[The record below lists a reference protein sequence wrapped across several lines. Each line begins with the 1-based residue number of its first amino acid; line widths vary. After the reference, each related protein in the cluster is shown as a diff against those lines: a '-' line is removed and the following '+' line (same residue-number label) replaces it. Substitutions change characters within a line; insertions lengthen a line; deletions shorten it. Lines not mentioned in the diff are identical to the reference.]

1 MMDTDNILK
10 VDDIEMTDDIKK
22 RVIKERL
29 PSNIGETMDEMKA
42 KQSFFLKT
50 DDPQKKLFALR
61 SRYKRW
67 KDKRPEDPHKFSF
80 VQTED
85 DDGNLGIRVYKYNP
99 NADHEQI

>member
-50 DDPQKKLFALR
+50 DDPQKKLFL
-61 SRYKRW
+61 SLI
-67 KDKRPEDPHKFSF
+67 H
-80 VQTED
+80 
-85 DDGNLGIRVYKYNP
+85 I
-99 NADHEQI
+99 